1 MKEAIL
7 MQRLLGI
14 SLTIAMLMSML
25 IAPSALALN
34 YSGSQQNEAT
44 FETLEETRVSG
55 PSAVANLETNANKTF
70 VSHPVLN
77 GYPENTTYVYRSPK
91 LFGGRAAARLNTDI
105 LLYTDQSFASKDEAY
120 AYLEG
125 LGLIDIINGAVGSVL
140 LVTPSDP
147 ESGFTSADQK
157 YYYAL
162 QTAMLSQK
170 ASEKIG
176 DRTVYYSDAE
186 YFGGYGYTYVV
197 GIGGGATFLNNYVAG
212 TLDYV
217 GRIAGMLLINGQ
229 MEDIRTVAS
238 LVPVYLVSADAATIE
253 KYKDANDTDAYRVQS
268 KVETYYNQCFPL
280 RKVVVAQDETPDAAA
295 YIQDA
300 YYNMFIKAMRVPVFS
315 VGINSASTPYQ
326 NYSFDQ
332 SPYSL
337 YARNAVINGVTE
349 DGIYLTR
356 HDSDT
361 KFSNIK
367 MKSGA
372 YLQTWY
378 EYLPQEVLAGT
389 APDGTI
395 PLILANHGGGDD
407 PRVFVDEIGLLDLAG
422 QERFAV
428 VAPEEQYIWSERV
441 DDESVNG
448 ICCEVLPLMV
458 KYMLATYPALDPSR
472 VYVTGYS
479 MGGGATLKA
488 FNGDPSVF
496 AAGTVMAASSYVAT
510 EEQAKA
516 FETLELPLMLLT
528 STFDFPLV
536 FAFDTPNRTIASGFQ
551 KQIRLFTGYNNLE
564 PIDTFDFDR
573 YPIIGYQADAYNRS
587 MINGEYWTNRW
598 DLVNDDGAP
607 MIAVSYTEGLVHAL
621 YPGYG
626 QIMWDFSK
634 HYSRDQETGAI
645 IYNPYVD

>member
-1 MKEAIL
+1 MK
-7 MQRLLGI
+7 RLLGI
-14 SLTIAMLMSML
+14 TLALAMLMSMA
-25 IAPSALALN
+25 IAPTALALN

-44 FETLEETRVSG
+44 FETLEETRISS
-55 PSAVANLETNANKTF
+55 PAAVADLETNTNKTF
-70 VSHPVLN
+70 VSHPVLD
-77 GYPENTTYVYRSPK
+77 GYPENTTYVYRSPE

-105 LLYTDQSFASKDEAY
+105 LVYTDQSFTSKDEAY

-125 LGLIDIINGAVGSVL
+125 LGLIDIINEAIGSVL

-147 ESGFTSADQK
+147 EGGFTSADQK
-157 YYYAL
+157 NYYAL

-170 ASEKIG
+170 ASGKIG
-176 DRTVYYSDAE
+176 DDTVYYSDAE
-186 YFGGYGYTYVV
+186 YFGGYGYTYVI

-217 GRIAGMLLINGQ
+217 GRIAGMLLIDGQ
-229 MEDIRTVAS
+229 MEDIRKVAS
-238 LVPVYLVSADAATIE
+238 LVPVYLVNADAATIE
-253 KYKDANDTDAYRVQS
+253 KYKEANGTDSYQF
-268 KVETYYNQCFPL
+268 KGDLDIYYNKCLPV
-280 RKVVVAQDETPDAAA
+280 RKVVVAQDEAPDMAS

-300 YYNMFIKAMRVPVFS
+300 YYNLFIKAMRVPVFS

-337 YARNAVINGVTE
+337 FERNAVINGVTAN
-349 DGIYLTR
+349 GIYLTR

-361 KFSNIK
+361 TFSDIK
-367 MKSGA
+367 MQTGD
-372 YLQTWY
+372 YLQTWF
-378 EYLPQEVLAGT
+378 EYLPAEVLDGT
-389 APDGTI
+389 AADGTV

-407 PRVFVDEIGLLDLAG
+407 PRVFVDEIGLLTLAG
-422 QERFAV
+422 KERFAI
-428 VAPEEQYIWSERV
+428 VAPEEGALWTEPAADGGINSGA
-441 DDESVNG
+441 NG
-448 ICCEVLPLMV
+448 ICCEVLPMMV
-458 KYMLATYPALDPSR
+458 KYMLETYPALDPTR

-528 STFDFPLV
+528 STFDFPFV

-551 KQIRLFTGYNNLE
+551 KQIKLFTKYNNLDL
-564 PIDTFDFDR
+564 IDSFDFET
-573 YPIIGYQADAYNRS
+573 YPIIGYQADAFDRFI
-587 MINGEYWTNRW
+587 INGEYWTNRW
-598 DLVNDDGAP
+598 DLTNEEDTP
-607 MIAVSYTEGLVHAL
+607 MISVSYTEGLVHAL

-634 HYSRDQETGAI
+634 HYSRDAETGEI

>member
-1 MKEAIL
+1 MK
-7 MQRLLGI
+7 RLLGI
-14 SLTIAMLMSML
+14 SLSIAILLSML

-44 FETLEETRVSG
+44 FETLEETRVSS
-55 PSAVANLETNANKTF
+55 PSAVANLETNTGKTF
-70 VSHPVLN
+70 VSHPVLD
-77 GYPENTTYVYRSPK
+77 GYPENTTYVYRSPE

-105 LLYTDQSFASKDEAY
+105 LVYTDQSFASKDDAY

-125 LGLIDIINGAVGSVL
+125 LGLIDIINEAIGSVL

-147 ESGFTSADQK
+147 ESGFTSADQQ

-176 DRTVYYSDAE
+176 DQTVYYSDAE
-186 YFGGYGYTYVV
+186 YFGGYAYTYVV
-197 GIGGGATFLNNYVAG
+197 GLGGGATFLNDYVAG
-212 TLDYV
+212 TLDYL
-217 GRIAGMLLINGQ
+217 GRIAGMLLINGR

-238 LVPVYLVSADAATIE
+238 LVPVYLVNADAATIE
-253 KYKDANDTDAYRVQS
+253 KYKDANETDAYQVQGN
-268 KVETYYNQCFPL
+268 VETYYNQCFPL
-280 RKVVVAQDETPDAAA
+280 RKVVVAQDETADAAA

-300 YYNMFIKAMRVPVFS
+300 YYNMFIKAMRVPVFK

-337 YARNAVINGVTE
+337 YPRNAVINGVTA

-361 KFSNIK
+361 EFSDIK
-367 MKSGA
+367 MQTGD
-372 YLQTWY
+372 YLQTWF
-378 EYLPQEVLAGT
+378 EYLPKEVLDGT
-389 APDGTI
+389 AADGTV

-407 PRVFVDEIGLLDLAG
+407 PRVFVDEIGLLTLAG
-422 QERFAV
+422 KERFAI
-428 VAPEEQYIWSERV
+428 VAPEEGALWTEPAADGGINSGA
-441 DDESVNG
+441 NG
-448 ICCEVLPLMV
+448 ICCEVLPLMA
-458 KYMLATYPALDPSR
+458 KYMLETYPALDPSR

-528 STFDFPLV
+528 STFDFPFV

-551 KQIRLFTGYNNLE
+551 KQIHLFTGYNNLE
-564 PIDTFDFDR
+564 PIETFDFET
-573 YPIIGYQADAYNRS
+573 YPIIGYQADAFNRS
-587 MINGEYWTNRW
+587 MINGEYWTSRW
-598 DLVNDDGAP
+598 DLENDEGTP